1 MAAGTLGGS
10 VLAARR
16 SARGRPRLRVLL
28 GGALVFGL
36 LELVLAVMPTYLLFG
51 LVLVPVGGAVIT
63 FITAANSTMQLSIS
77 AEMRGRVMGLYM
89 LVFLGGNPVG
99 GPLAGWLGEVFGGRA
114 PFVAGGAISV
124 LAAVVCGL
132 VLRRARL
139 RVSQS

>member
-1 MAAGTLGGS
+1 
-10 VLAARR
+10 
-16 SARGRPRLRVLL
+16 VLL

-51 LVLVPVGGAVIT
+51 LVLIPVGGAVIT

-99 GPLAGWLGEVFGGRA
+99 GPLAGWLAEVFGGRA

-139 RVSQS
+139 RVSPS